1 MAKYRLS
8 CYTAHHQAVWGA
20 GEDGE
25 EEEEEGAGT
34 RALKAGGGS
43 AEPERWHRCAEQ
55 LKGKPLRVSELFS
68 GITFLGDGVCGM
80 GA

>member
-20 GEDGE
+20 GE
-25 EEEEEGAGT
+25 EEEGAGT

-43 AEPERWHRCAEQ
+43 AEPARWHRCAEQ

-80 GA
+80 EA